1 MDVLRIPHSSAK
13 GFHVL
18 AKVDK
23 GGDCKTKKSDE
34 EDGETEEVG
43 RFAGGAG
50 HRRHDRARGGGRQ
63 AHGKGGII
71 RGHADTDLPNTCAYL
86 FDRRRTNLTCCAIE
100 TLSSFMCTIEEE
112 TYRRLEDIDA
122 RERDRDKDARNGP
135 QALLICLRLFDII
148 LTAMTTIFCLMEG
161 CHIHSCAQ

>member
-1 MDVLRIPHSSAK
+1 MVETQSSPGGCPQDSSAK

-23 GGDCKTKKSDE
+23 GGDCNTKKSDE

-71 RGHADTDLPNTCAYL
+71 RDTDPSKTFAYL
-86 FDRRRTNLTCCAIE
+86 FDRKRTKLM
-100 TLSSFMCTIEEE
+100 L
-112 TYRRLEDIDA
+112 
-122 RERDRDKDARNGP
+122 RDRGA
-135 QALLICLRLFDII
+135 
-148 LTAMTTIFCLMEG
+148 IFP
-161 CHIHSCAQ
+161 SCAQ